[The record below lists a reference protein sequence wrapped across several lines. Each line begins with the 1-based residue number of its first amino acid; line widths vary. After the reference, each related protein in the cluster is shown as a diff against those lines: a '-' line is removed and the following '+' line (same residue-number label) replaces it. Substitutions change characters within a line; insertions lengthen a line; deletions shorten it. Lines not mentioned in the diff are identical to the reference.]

1 MIAISRRGTL
11 MQVYLV
17 QHGASKSEAEDPQR
31 DLTDKGRGVVEEM
44 AEHLAGAGISVD
56 RIEHSDKLRARQ
68 TADILASTLKP
79 RNGTAQVSGLAP
91 NDDVT
96 PMRLRLQEEEKN
108 VMLVGH
114 LPYLSRLLSS
124 LLLVDQDRPLV
135 EFRMGGVVCLERVE
149 NRVWRLLWALTPE
162 LLKAPSTAERAA

>member
-1 MIAISRRGTL
+1 

-17 QHGASKSEAEDPQR
+17 QHGTSKSEVEDPQR
-31 DLTDKGRGVVEEM
+31 SLTDEGRAVVEQM

-68 TADILASTLKP
+68 TGEILASKLKP
-79 RNGTAQVSGLAP
+79 LSGTEQVSGLAP
-91 NDDVT
+91 NDDIA

-108 VMLVGH
+108 LMLVGH
-114 LPYLSRLLSS
+114 LPYLTRLLSS
-124 LLLVDQDRPLV
+124 LLLVDEDRPLV
-135 EFRMGGVVCLERVE
+135 EFRMGGVICLERVE

-162 LLKAPSTAERAA
+162 LLKAPSTAQLAA

>member
-1 MIAISRRGTL
+1 

-31 DLTDKGRGVVEEM
+31 GLTDEGQGVVERT
-44 AEHLAGAGISVD
+44 AEHLAGVGIPID

-68 TADILASTLKP
+68 TAEILASKLKP
-79 RNGTAQVSGLAP
+79 RSGTSQISGLAP
-91 NDDVT
+91 NDDIKSI
-96 PMRLRLQEEEKN
+96 RLRLQEEEKN
-108 VMLVGH
+108 LMLVGH

-124 LLLVDQDRPLV
+124 LLLVEEDRPLV
-135 EFRMGGVVCLERVE
+135 DFRMGGVVCLERLE

-162 LLKAPSTAERAA
+162 LLKAPTTARRAA